1 MDGTLHATTVP
12 ASIACGAMLR
22 RALDWM
28 LPERNPG
35 RVIYGLITVGTL
47 LAAESNLHD
56 TYLEAVG
63 SVVLA
68 LLLYWLA
75 HAYSEQLGDRLTTHA
90 RLSPQALGG
99 ALLREW
105 AIVRGA
111 ALPLLALVVA
121 WIAGAPQETGVL
133 VGMWTA
139 VGSLLAFELLAGLR
153 AKSTPRELLLEG
165 CVGATMG
172 LAIVALRVIL
182 HS

>member
-1 MDGTLHATTVP
+1 
-12 ASIACGAMLR
+12 MLR
-22 RALDWM
+22 RAIDWM

-47 LAAESNLHD
+47 LAAESGLHD

-75 HAYSEQLGDRLTTHA
+75 HAYSEQLGDRLTVQE
-90 RLSPQALGG
+90 RLTPQALGV

-111 ALPLLALVVA
+111 ALPLLALVIA
-121 WIAGAPQETGVL
+121 WIVGASQETGVL
-133 VGMWTA
+133 VGVWTA
-139 VGSLLAFELLAGLR
+139 AGSLLAFELLAGLR

-165 CVGATMG
+165 CIGATMA

>member
-1 MDGTLHATTVP
+1 
-12 ASIACGAMLR
+12 MLR
-22 RALDWM
+22 RAIDWM

-35 RVIYGLITVGTL
+35 RVVYGLITVGAL
-47 LAAESNLHD
+47 LAAESGLHD

-68 LLLYWLA
+68 LMLYWLA
-75 HAYSEQLGDRLTTHA
+75 HAYSEQLGDRLTTHE
-90 RLSPQALGG
+90 RLTPQALGE

-121 WIAGAPQETGVL
+121 WTTGASQETGVL
-133 VGMWTA
+133 IGVWTA
-139 VGSLLAFELLAGLR
+139 AGSLVAFELLAGIR
-153 AKSTPRELLLEG
+153 AKSTPGELVLEG

>member
-1 MDGTLHATTVP
+1 
-12 ASIACGAMLR
+12 MLR
-22 RALDWM
+22 RAIDWM

-47 LAAESNLHD
+47 LAAESSLHD

-75 HAYSEQLGDRLTTHA
+75 HAYSEQLGDRLAENA

-121 WIAGAPQETGVL
+121 WIAGASQETGVL

-153 AKSTPRELLLEG
+153 AQSTPRELLLEG
-165 CVGATMG
+165 SIGATMG